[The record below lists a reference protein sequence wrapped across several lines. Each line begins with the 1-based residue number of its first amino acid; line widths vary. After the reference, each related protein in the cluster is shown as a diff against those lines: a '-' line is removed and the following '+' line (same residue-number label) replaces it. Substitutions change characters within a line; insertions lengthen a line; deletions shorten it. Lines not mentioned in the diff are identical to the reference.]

1 MPATKSSTKSST
13 EPSTTPGASRTFL
26 PLPLLVALFCVLWS
40 SAFAGAKLALLD
52 CPPLLLLSFRL
63 LLAGGIMLALALL
76 IDGRPA
82 LRRRDLAALV
92 FIGVLN
98 NAVYLGFNWTALTFT
113 SSAYTAVLTSCL
125 PLIVALAAGPVL
137 GERLNLGKWL
147 GIALGLIGV
156 VIVLR
161 SRLEGGHESLA
172 GTVLVGLGATA
183 LSAGTLAFKYF
194 APRGGVWT
202 GTAIQG
208 LAGGLVLVPFALSS
222 ESVGDVHVTAN
233 LIGGLAFL
241 VVGVSIGGY
250 GLWFYLL
257 TRSSATAASSLHFL
271 MPPLGLLFGWVLLG
285 EAVPPLDILGIVPIA
300 IGIWLVTRGGRK
312 PEPVREAARAGTRNP
327 CLSAGGT

>member
-1 MPATKSSTKSST
+1 MTSAT
-13 EPSTTPGASRTFL
+13 TTNASRTFL
-26 PLPLLVALFCVLWS
+26 PLPVLVALFCVLWS

-63 LLAGGIMLALALL
+63 LLAGGIMLGLAWA
-76 IDGRPA
+76 IDGRPTM
-82 LRRRDLAALV
+82 RRRDFLALL

-125 PLIVALAAGPVL
+125 PLIVALAAGPLL
-137 GERLNLGKWL
+137 GEKLNLAKWF
-147 GIALGLIGV
+147 GIMLGLLGV

-161 SRLEGGHESLA
+161 SRLEGGHESLT
-172 GTVLVGLGATA
+172 GTLLVGVGVTA

-208 LAGGLVLVPFALSS
+208 LAGGVVLAPFALAS
-222 ESVGDVHVTAN
+222 ESLADVHVTVN

-271 MPPLGLLFGWVLLG
+271 MPPLGLFFGWLLLG

-300 IGIWLVTRGGRK
+300 LGIWLVTRPSRAATR
-312 PEPVREAARAGTRNP
+312 PVQAETAAP
-327 CLSAGGT
+327 CISASNS